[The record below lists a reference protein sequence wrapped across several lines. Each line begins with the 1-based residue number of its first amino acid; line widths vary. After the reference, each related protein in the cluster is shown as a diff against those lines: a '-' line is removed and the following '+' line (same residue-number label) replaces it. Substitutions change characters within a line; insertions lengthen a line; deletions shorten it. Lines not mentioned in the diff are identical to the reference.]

1 MDTTIGSLFN
11 SFIRTIWLVP
21 TMVDYFVLSAVL
33 IIFVFTV
40 NYKMALV
47 IRPRHV
53 LLMILIVFFINITQS
68 IFGYHPSGIISLVVY
83 LLLVYLLRTSQSFL

>member
-68 IFGYHPSGIISLVVY
+68 ILAITRRG
-83 LLLVYLLRTSQSFL
+83 